1 MFVGTLSVNL
11 LVNLLTGKGTIR
23 SSKSTI
29 RESQNF

>member
-11 LVNLLTGKGTIR
+11 LVNLLTGKGTIG